1 MLASIKPSNLRRIA
15 ALSIVLIGAS
25 ALLELGIEQLTVN
38 PVWRGRLVIWILF
51 AQAGALVVLAVRAA
65 HLLSLVRSQHRA
77 STYVSTIEGF
87 WDTLAIGAQSGG
99 LPVEVRMKI
108 YEAGKQQFEWYHEA
122 MGDDQR
128 KTQIFMREAPEVDAL
143 PTASPA

>member
-1 MLASIKPSNLRRIA
+1 MFSIAKRSVIIA
-15 ALSIVLIGAS
+15 FLLVAVS
-25 ALLELGIEQLTVN
+25 AGVEYGIEQLTVN
-38 PVWRGRLVIWILF
+38 PVWRGRLVVWILF
-51 AQAGALVVLAVRAA
+51 AQTGALVVLAVRAST
-65 HLLSLVRSQHRA
+65 LLAQVRSQHRA